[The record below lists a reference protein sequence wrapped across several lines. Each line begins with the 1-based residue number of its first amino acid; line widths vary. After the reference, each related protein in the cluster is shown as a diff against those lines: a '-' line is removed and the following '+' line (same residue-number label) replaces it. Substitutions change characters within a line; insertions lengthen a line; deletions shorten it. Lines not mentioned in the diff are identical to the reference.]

1 MVLCASEP
9 VTGDPRTQR
18 RVAWGRLVTG
28 EDVTAVLSHA
38 DQWPL
43 LPHSHVELSS
53 PVPAR
58 SAQEWFNALPDD
70 TAKSIVNMR
79 RSMLHVYKVQTTHFS
94 KPAPQPTSTQVEQQQ
109 QPQQSVAGT
118 MYLPTH
124 GTDGEQPY
132 AHYHTGQH
140 LLGMVGQKQRTRFP
154 PGVMPPP
161 PGSDWPSYPM
171 YPLPPPGHPMDVP
184 PYSGMGLPMP
194 GGGKHAYGRDGRPLF
209 GPDGQPLFA
218 GADSDL
224 VDDGK
229 GPAEPDT
236 SERAWYSPDNLN
248 PFTQFQYKWGRLDYS
263 GQAVPTPEEQAR
275 AELAAQQ
282 PYAFGGVYPVG
293 YHPAMVGPN
302 GQLLQ
307 YPMAPYGVPGM
318 PTGVPGLPPGSPGM
332 PPPGAPPGTH
342 GMPAPGS
349 GGQHPLSQ
357 LRNPYMPQAMP
368 QAAQHMPPTP
378 QYYSST
384 PAQGATPTGSHTPQY
399 QAAVS
404 YGQQALT
411 GTSPWNPGSAA
422 QRPLFQ
428 SPAQTISSSNM
439 QLASQ
444 QQTFPHSTSNLS
456 SAPQQQALTPGQQLM
471 QQALLNL
478 QTQQQQQQ
486 QQQLQQQNGPANP
499 AASGDGVDGVGNGG
513 GSGGGAA
520 AGWQD
525 TLLAEL
531 EGEALEEPLWWDGG
545 DIGGTDTPQ
554 QEEQSRQQPEPQDG
568 RSLDELRELLRSR
581 VEACEEAADNA
592 VAAAADARTRE
603 MVAMSSPVMRQLSR
617 LKADL
622 RNAQRRFARE
632 QEEAYGQVQ

>member
-1 MVLCASEP
+1 
-9 VTGDPRTQR
+9 
-18 RVAWGRLVTG
+18 
-28 EDVTAVLSHA
+28 
-38 DQWPL
+38 
-43 LPHSHVELSS
+43 
-53 PVPAR
+53 
-58 SAQEWFNALPDD
+58 
-70 TAKSIVNMR
+70 
-79 RSMLHVYKVQTTHFS
+79 
-94 KPAPQPTSTQVEQQQ
+94 
-109 QPQQSVAGT
+109 
-118 MYLPTH
+118 
-124 GTDGEQPY
+124 
-132 AHYHTGQH
+132 
-140 LLGMVGQKQRTRFP
+140 
-154 PGVMPPP
+154 
-161 PGSDWPSYPM
+161 
-171 YPLPPPGHPMDVP
+171 
-184 PYSGMGLPMP
+184 MP

-486 QQQLQQQNGPANP
+486 QQQLQQQ
-499 AASGDGVDGVGNGG
+499 
-513 GSGGGAA
+513 
-520 AGWQD
+520 Q
-525 TLLAEL
+525 LQQ
-531 EGEALEEPLWWDGG
+531 
-545 DIGGTDTPQ
+545 PQ
-554 QEEQSRQQPEPQDG
+554 QQAQRQQPQQPQLQQVQQPQPQPPELSTLSG
-568 RSLDELRELLRSR
+568 AANAVPAGMGVAGPSAASAAASLISR
-581 VEACEEAADNA
+581 A
-592 VAAAADARTRE
+592 VAAAEQKGGINALAPVTL
-603 MVAMSSPVMRQLSR
+603 SPPPTSAPLAAAPV
-617 LKADL
+617 
-622 RNAQRRFARE
+622 
-632 QEEAYGQVQ
+632 GQVSATAPTAGPALRQALPATSAHPASSAAAAAASLVSATVAAASQRPAAGALPTSSKTGPAAYPTTGVSKPILPTIGKHQICKR